1 MEVFQWFAPW
11 EESLTFIAVIAATA
25 ILFFNGCAK
34 CHPPFRQKLYF
45 WIGLIS
51 LYIVAQTQFE
61 YYSEHEFFMHR
72 LQHVVLHHF
81 APFFIALSR
90 PGAILFA
97 GAPLEGKR
105 LIRTILQSRLAQQ
118 LLAIGRQPV
127 IAVILFDGIIFF
139 WLLPSIHFI
148 AMLDWRLYRVMNWS
162 VIITGLMFW
171 SLVLPP
177 SPQQTLYQ
185 SAGCRIAMMLAVMPP
200 QIVVGALIFFA
211 PQELY
216 PIYML
221 CGRAFANLNPVTD
234 QQIGGLIMWIPA
246 SMMCVIGIVI
256 VISTELR
263 QPKRAMSEKL
273 PDGH

>member
-1 MEVFQWFAPW
+1 MGKMDLFRWLAPW
-11 EESLTFIAVIAATA
+11 DESVTFIGVIAATA
-25 ILFFNGCAK
+25 ALYLNGCAK
-34 CHPPFRQKLYF
+34 RRPPFRQKLYF

-72 LQHVVLHHF
+72 FQHMVLHHF
-81 APFFIALSR
+81 APFFIALSQ

-97 GAPLEGKR
+97 GAPPKGRR
-105 LIRTILQSRLAQQ
+105 LIRAILQSGPAQRLWA
-118 LLAIGRQPV
+118 AGRQPV

-139 WLLPSIHFI
+139 WLLPSIHFL

-171 SLVLPP
+171 PLVLPP
-177 SPQQTLYQ
+177 SPQQAVYR

-200 QIVVGALIFFA
+200 QIAAGALIFFA
-211 PQELY
+211 PRELY
-216 PIYML
+216 PVYTL
-221 CGRAFANLNPVTD
+221 CGRAFAGLDPLAD

-246 SMMCVIGIVI
+246 SMMCVIGIMI
-256 VISTELR
+256 VISHELR
-263 QPKRAMSEKL
+263 RPKQAIN
-273 PDGH
+273 G

>member
-1 MEVFQWFAPW
+1 MEVFLWFVPW
-11 EESLTFIAVIAATA
+11 EESITFIAVISVVA
-25 ILFFNGCAK
+25 ILYINGCAE

-45 WIGLIS
+45 WVGLVS
-51 LYIVAQTQFE
+51 LYIVSQTQFE

-97 GAPLEGKR
+97 GMPLEGKR
-105 LIRTILQSRLAQQ
+105 WIRTILQSRLAQQ
-118 LLAIGRQPV
+118 LLAIVCQPV
-127 IAVILFDGIIFF
+127 IAVILFDGLIFF

-148 AMLDWRLYRVMNWS
+148 AMIDWRLYRVMNWS
-162 VIITGLMFW
+162 AIITGLMFW

-177 SPQQTLYQ
+177 SPQKSAYR
-185 SAGCRIAMMLAVMPP
+185 SAGCRIAMMLAVIPP

-216 PIYML
+216 PIYTL
-221 CGRAFANLNPVTD
+221 CGRAFTHLDPLTD

-246 SMMCVIGIVI
+246 SMMSVIGIML
-256 VISTELR
+256 VISNELR
-263 QPKRAMSEKL
+263 QPKRVMSK
-273 PDGH
+273 